1 MQGIELLRKC
11 ANIFWFGNILYILRT
26 LFDDIYF
33 SELAMQ
39 LGIFVHTFWSQ
50 VDSLPVQTDRLTGPH
65 DIFDNL

>member
-1 MQGIELLRKC
+1 MQGKELLRKC

-39 LGIFVHTFWSQ
+39 VYLYIPFG
-50 VDSLPVQTDRLTGPH
+50 PKLTPSPSKPIG
-65 DIFDNL
+65 